1 MPEGYTHVR
10 TAAKAA
16 AAIHYKIQCPA
27 AFAAGANGPD
37 GLFCFEIW
45 KKRGKRRMNL
55 PGLGSRMHE
64 ERTGAF
70 LQSLCRHVRTRAQVE
85 FALGFLS
92 HYAADTVMHPFVVAM
107 CQPGKPYAGRGGHG
121 YLEIALDSLLH
132 AEDTG
137 DAAVPVADTSPLPAG
152 SELADIAALLHTCLL
167 ETYGEDVPVEYL
179 ADAYYDLWCL
189 RKLFVS
195 RHGGR
200 RLLFSLLEP
209 LFGGK
214 GFITGHVTPAKLK
227 DMPDEW
233 QDPVTG
239 ETRTGGVFALI
250 PQAQRRSERYMA
262 AALQTW
268 MGAMPEEQLFALL
281 GSCSYTT
288 GQPVPENTK
297 KE

>member
-64 ERTGAF
+64 ECTGAF
-70 LQSLCRHVRTRAQVE
+70 LQSLCRHVHTRAQVE

-92 HYAADTVMHPFVVAM
+92 HYAADTVVHPFVVAM
-107 CQPGKPYAGRGGHG
+107 CQPGQPYAGRGGHG

-137 DAAVPVADTSPLPAG
+137 DAAVPVEHTSPLPVG
-152 SELADIAALLHTCLL
+152 SDMADIAALLHTCLL
-167 ETYGEDVPVEYL
+167 ETYGEDVPAEYL
-179 ADAYYDLWCL
+179 ADAYYDLWRL

-200 RLLFSLLEP
+200 KLLFSLLEP

-239 ETRTGGVFALI
+239 ERHTGGVFALI
-250 PQAQRRSERYMA
+250 PQAQRRSEQYMT

-268 MGAMPEEQLFALL
+268 MGAQPEEQLFALL
-281 GSCSYTT
+281 GSRSYTT
-288 GQPVPENTK
+288 GQPIPENKTK
-297 KE
+297 E